1 MPVHNKEIIDKLN
14 ELADLLD
21 IKGESQFRVRAY
33 RTAARAIAGITR
45 NIAVMIENGDDL
57 SALPGIG
64 SSMSDKIREIVQ
76 TGQLKQLNELRKEIP
91 PSLVE
96 ITRLEQVGPHR
107 TRILKEELNISS
119 IVDLKK
125 AAESGE
131 LEKVKG
137 FGKRTAEN
145 IRKELKNYTQRNGAL
160 RIRRT
165 EASLLIAPLMEY
177 LSNKM
182 EKLTIGGSFRR
193 KKETVGDI
201 DLVAVSSSPEKAMH
215 FFTGYDE
222 TERILVQ
229 GDTRSSILLRTGLQV
244 DLRIVDEASF
254 GAALLYFTGS
264 KEHTIALR
272 RIAQSKDLKLNE
284 YGVYKNDKIIASAT
298 EKDIYEALGL
308 RYIEPEIRENSG
320 EIEAAVENR
329 LPSLVEL
336 KDIRGDLH
344 AHTNETDGKN
354 SLKEM
359 AEAAQAKG
367 YQYLAITDHSK
378 KVAMAKGLDEKRLAK
393 QMEEIDK
400 LNAQLKNITILKAI
414 EVDILEDG
422 TLDLPDEILG
432 ELDLVV
438 CSVHYHRKLSRKL
451 QTQRIIRALNNP
463 HVNILAHPTGRM
475 IGMRD
480 ELDFDME
487 AVMKEAANNGCFLE
501 INCNPDRLDL
511 NDRYTRMAKEAGVKI
526 AVSTDAHSV
535 GNFEY
540 MEYGIAQARR
550 GWLEKDDV
558 LNTRSWTELKKML
571 KRG

>member
-21 IKGESQFRVRAY
+21 IKGESQFRIRAY
-33 RTAARAIAGITR
+33 RTAARAIAGGTR
-45 NIAVMIENGDDL
+45 NIAGMLENREDL
-57 SALPGIG
+57 SSLPGIG
-64 SSMSDKIREIVQ
+64 NSMKDKILEIVQ
-76 TGQLKQLNELRKEIP
+76 TGQLKQLNKLREEIP
-91 PSLVE
+91 PSIVE

-107 TRILKEELNISS
+107 TRILREELNINS
-119 IVDLKK
+119 IEDLKK

-131 LEKVKG
+131 LEKIKG
-137 FGKRTAEN
+137 FGRKIAEN
-145 IRKELKNYTQRNGAL
+145 IRKELKNYTQREGAR

-165 EASLLIAPLMEY
+165 EASLLIAPLYDY
-177 LSNKM
+177 LNVKVD
-182 EKLTIGGSFRR
+182 KLTIGGSFRR

-201 DLVAVSSSPEKAMH
+201 DLVAVSRNPAEAMNL
-215 FFTGYDE
+215 FTGYDE

-244 DLRIVDEASF
+244 DLRIVDEASY

-264 KEHTIALR
+264 KDHTIALR
-272 RIAQSKDLKLNE
+272 RIAQAKDLKLNE
-284 YGVYKNDKIIASAT
+284 YGVYSNDKIIASAT
-298 EKDIYEALGL
+298 EKEIYEALSL
-308 RYIEPEIRENSG
+308 QYIEPEIRENSG
-320 EIEAAVENR
+320 EIEAAMENR
-329 LPSLVEL
+329 LPLLVEL
-336 KDIRGDLH
+336 KDITGDLH
-344 AHTNETDGKN
+344 SHTLETDGKN
-354 SLKEM
+354 TLEEM
-359 AEAAQAKG
+359 VEAAQAKG

-393 QMEEIDK
+393 QITEIDK
-400 LNAQLKNITILKAI
+400 LNAQLKNFTILKAI

-438 CSVHYHRKLSRKL
+438 CSVHYHRRLSRKL

-475 IGMRD
+475 IGIRD
-480 ELDFDME
+480 DLDFDME
-487 AVMKEAANNGCFLE
+487 AVMKEAATNGCFLE

-511 NDRYTRMAKEAGVKI
+511 NDRYARMAKEAGVKI
-526 AVSTDAHSV
+526 SVSTDAHSV

-558 LNTRSWTELKKML
+558 LNTRSLAELKKLL
-571 KRG
+571 KKR

>member
-14 ELADLLD
+14 ELADMLD

-33 RTAARAIAGITR
+33 RTAARAVAGFTR
-45 NIAVMIENGDDL
+45 NIAGMVENGDDL
-57 SALPGIG
+57 AALPGIG

-119 IVDLKK
+119 IEDLEK

-137 FGKRTAEN
+137 FGRKTAEN
-145 IRKELKNYTQRNGAL
+145 IRKELKNYTQRDGAR

-165 EASLLIAPLMEY
+165 EATLLIAPLMGY

-201 DLVAVSSSPEKAMH
+201 DLVAVSSDFEKAMNS
-215 FFTGYDE
+215 FTGYDE

-264 KEHTIALR
+264 KDHTIALR
-272 RIAQSKDLKLNE
+272 RIAQAKDLKLNE

-298 EKDIYEALGL
+298 EKEIYEVLGL
-308 RYIEPEIRENSG
+308 SYIEPEIRENGG
-320 EIEAAVENR
+320 EIEAAMENR
-329 LPSLVEL
+329 LPNLVEI
-336 KDIRGDLH
+336 KDIKGDLH
-344 AHTNETDGKN
+344 AHTTETDGKN
-354 SLKEM
+354 TLREM

-378 KVAMAKGLDEKRLAK
+378 KVAMAKGLDDIRLAK
-393 QMEEIDK
+393 QLEEIEK
-400 LNAQLKNITILKAI
+400 LNAQLKKFTILKAI

-451 QTQRIIRALNNP
+451 QTQRIIRALNNRY
-463 HVNILAHPTGRM
+463 VNILAHPTGRM
-475 IGMRD
+475 IGIRD

-511 NDRYTRMAKEAGVKI
+511 NDRYARMAKEAGVKI
-526 AVSTDAHSV
+526 SVSTDAHSV

-558 LNTRSWTELKKML
+558 LNTRSLPELKKLL
-571 KRG
+571 KRR

>member
-14 ELADLLD
+14 ELADMLD

-33 RTAARAIAGITR
+33 RTAARAVSGMTQNIAGM
-45 NIAVMIENGDDL
+45 VEKGEDL
-57 SALPGIG
+57 SSLPGIG
-64 SSMSDKIREIVQ
+64 SSMSEKIREIAQ
-76 TGQLKQLNELRKEIP
+76 TGRLKQLDVLREEIP

-107 TRILKEELNISS
+107 TRILNEELNINSLE
-119 IVDLKK
+119 DLEK
-125 AAESGE
+125 AAESGQ

-137 FGKRTAEN
+137 FGRKTAEN
-145 IRKELKNYTQRNGAL
+145 IRKELRNYTQRDGAR

-177 LSNKM
+177 LSDKV
-182 EKLTIGGSFRR
+182 EKLVIGGSFRR

-201 DLVAVSSSPEKAMH
+201 DLVAVSNDPQKAMQ

-229 GDTRSSILLRTGLQV
+229 GDTRSSIILRTGLQV

-264 KEHTIALR
+264 KDHTIALR

-284 YGVYKNDKIIASAT
+284 YGIYSNDKIVASST
-298 EKDIYEALGL
+298 EKEIYEALGL
-308 RYIEPEIRENSG
+308 NYIEPEIRENNG
-320 EIEAAVENR
+320 EIEAAMENR

-336 KDIRGDLH
+336 KDIKGDLH
-344 AHTNETDGKN
+344 AHTTETDGKN
-354 SLKEM
+354 TLQEM

-393 QMEEIDK
+393 QLKEIDK
-400 LNAQLKNITILKAI
+400 LNAQLKNFTILKAI

-432 ELDLVV
+432 ELDMVV
-438 CSVHYHRKLSRKL
+438 CSVHYHRKLSRNL

-475 IGMRD
+475 IGIRD

-511 NDRYTRMAKEAGVKI
+511 NDRYARMAKDAGVRI
-526 AVSTDAHSV
+526 SISTDAHST
-535 GNFEY
+535 GNFDY
-540 MEYGIAQARR
+540 LEYGIAQARR

-558 LNTRSWTELKKML
+558 LNTRSLSELKKL
-571 KRG
+571 LQRK

>member
-1 MPVHNKEIIDKLN
+1 MPVHNKEIIDMLN
-14 ELADLLD
+14 ELADMLD

-33 RTAARAIAGITR
+33 RSAARAISGNTWNLAGM
-45 NIAVMIENGDDL
+45 VEKGEDL
-57 SALPGIG
+57 SSLPGIG
-64 SSMSDKIREIVQ
+64 KSMSDKIREIVQ
-76 TGQLKQLNELRKEIP
+76 TGQLKQLNELREEIP

-96 ITRLEQVGPHR
+96 ITRLEQVGPQR
-107 TRILKEELNISS
+107 TRILQEELNVRS
-119 IVDLKK
+119 IGDLEK
-125 AAESGE
+125 AVESGE

-137 FGKRTAEN
+137 FGKKTADH

-165 EASLLIAPLMEY
+165 EANLLIAPLIEY
-177 LSNKM
+177 LSDKM
-182 EKLTIGGSFRR
+182 DKLTIGGSFRR
-193 KKETVGDI
+193 RKETVGDI
-201 DLVAVSSSPEKAMH
+201 DLVAVSTDPEKAMH

-222 TERILVQ
+222 TDRILVQ

-264 KEHTIALR
+264 KDHTIALR
-272 RIAQSKDLKLNE
+272 RIAQAKELKLNE
-284 YGVYKNDKIIASAT
+284 YGVYNNDKIIASAT
-298 EKDIYEALGL
+298 EKEIYEALGL

-320 EIEAAVENR
+320 EIEAAMENR

-336 KDIRGDLH
+336 KDIKGDLH
-344 AHTNETDGKN
+344 AHTNETDGRN
-354 SLKEM
+354 TLREM

-378 KVAMAKGLDEKRLAK
+378 KVSMAKGLDEKRLAK
-393 QMEEIDK
+393 QIAEIDK
-400 LNAQLKNITILKAI
+400 LNSQLSSIKILKAI
-414 EVDILEDG
+414 EVDILENG

-463 HVNILAHPTGRM
+463 YVNILAHPTGRM
-475 IGMRD
+475 IGIRD

-487 AVMKEAANNGCFLE
+487 AVMKVASENGCFLE

-511 NDRYTRMAKEAGVKI
+511 NDRYARMAKEAGLKLSI
-526 AVSTDAHSV
+526 STDAHAV
-535 GNFEY
+535 GSFEY

-558 LNTRSWTELKKML
+558 LNSRSWPELKKLL
-571 KRG
+571 KR

>member
-1 MPVHNKEIIDKLN
+1 MPVHNKEIIDMLN
-14 ELADLLD
+14 ELADMLD

-33 RTAARAIAGITR
+33 RSAARAISGNTWNLAGM
-45 NIAVMIENGDDL
+45 VEKGEDL
-57 SALPGIG
+57 SSLPGIG
-64 SSMSDKIREIVQ
+64 KSMSDKIREIVQ
-76 TGQLKQLNELRKEIP
+76 TGHLKQLNELREEIP

-96 ITRLEQVGPHR
+96 ITRLEQVGPQR
-107 TRILKEELNISS
+107 TRILQEELNIRS
-119 IVDLKK
+119 IGDLEK
-125 AAESGE
+125 AVESGE

-137 FGKRTAEN
+137 FGKKTADH

-165 EASLLIAPLMEY
+165 EANLLIAPLIEY
-177 LSNKM
+177 LSDKM
-182 EKLTIGGSFRR
+182 DKLTIGGSFRR
-193 KKETVGDI
+193 RKETVGDI
-201 DLVAVSSSPEKAMH
+201 DLVAVSTDPEKAMH

-222 TERILVQ
+222 TDRILVQ

-264 KEHTIALR
+264 KDHTIALR
-272 RIAQSKDLKLNE
+272 RIAQAKELKLNE
-284 YGVYKNDKIIASAT
+284 YGVYNNDKIIASAT
-298 EKDIYEALGL
+298 EKEIYEALGL

-320 EIEAAVENR
+320 EIEAAMENR

-336 KDIRGDLH
+336 KDIKGDLH
-344 AHTNETDGKN
+344 AHTNETDGRN
-354 SLKEM
+354 TLREM

-378 KVAMAKGLDEKRLAK
+378 KVSMAKGLDEKRLAK
-393 QMEEIDK
+393 QIAEIDK
-400 LNAQLKNITILKAI
+400 LNSQLSSIKILKAI
-414 EVDILEDG
+414 EVDILENG

-438 CSVHYHRKLSRKL
+438 CAVHYHRKLSRKL

-463 HVNILAHPTGRM
+463 YVNILAHPTGRM
-475 IGMRD
+475 IGIRD

-487 AVMKEAANNGCFLE
+487 AVMKVASENGCFLE

-511 NDRYTRMAKEAGVKI
+511 NDRYARMAKEAGLKLSI
-526 AVSTDAHSV
+526 STDAHAV
-535 GNFEY
+535 GSFEY

-558 LNTRSWTELKKML
+558 LNSRSWPELKKLL
-571 KRG
+571 KR

>member
-1 MPVHNKEIIDKLN
+1 MPVHNKEIIDMLN
-14 ELADLLD
+14 ELADMLD

-33 RTAARAIAGITR
+33 RSAARAISGNTWNLAGM
-45 NIAVMIENGDDL
+45 VEKGEDL
-57 SALPGIG
+57 SSLPGIG
-64 SSMSDKIREIVQ
+64 KSMSDKIREIVQ
-76 TGQLKQLNELRKEIP
+76 TGHLKQLNELREEIP

-96 ITRLEQVGPHR
+96 ITRLEQVGPQR
-107 TRILKEELNISS
+107 TRILQEELNIRS
-119 IVDLKK
+119 IGDLEK
-125 AAESGE
+125 AVESGE

-137 FGKRTAEN
+137 FGKKTADH

-165 EASLLIAPLMEY
+165 EANLLIAPLIEY
-177 LSNKM
+177 LSDKM
-182 EKLTIGGSFRR
+182 DKLTIGGSFRR
-193 KKETVGDI
+193 RKETVGDI
-201 DLVAVSSSPEKAMH
+201 DLVAVSTDPEKAMH

-222 TERILVQ
+222 TDRILVQ

-264 KEHTIALR
+264 KDHTIALR
-272 RIAQSKDLKLNE
+272 RIAQAKELKLNE
-284 YGVYKNDKIIASAT
+284 YGVYNNDKIIASAT
-298 EKDIYEALGL
+298 EKEIYEALGL

-320 EIEAAVENR
+320 EIEAAMENR

-336 KDIRGDLH
+336 KDIKGDLH
-344 AHTNETDGKN
+344 AHTNETDGRN
-354 SLKEM
+354 TLREM

-378 KVAMAKGLDEKRLAK
+378 KVSMAKGLDEKRLAK
-393 QMEEIDK
+393 QIAEIDK
-400 LNAQLKNITILKAI
+400 LNSQLSSIKILKAI
-414 EVDILEDG
+414 EVDILENG

-463 HVNILAHPTGRM
+463 YVNILAHPTGRM
-475 IGMRD
+475 IGIRD

-487 AVMKEAANNGCFLE
+487 AVMKVASENGCFLE

-511 NDRYTRMAKEAGVKI
+511 NDRYARMAKEAGLKLSI
-526 AVSTDAHSV
+526 STDAHAV
-535 GNFEY
+535 GSFEY

-558 LNTRSWTELKKML
+558 LNSRSWPELKKLL
-571 KRG
+571 KR

>member
-33 RTAARAIAGITR
+33 RTAARAVAGITR
-45 NIAVMIENGDDL
+45 NIAGMVENGDDL
-57 SALPGIG
+57 SVLPGIG

-91 PSLVE
+91 PTLVE

-107 TRILKEELNISS
+107 TRILKEELDICS
-119 IVDLKK
+119 IEDLLK

-131 LEKVKG
+131 LERVKG
-137 FGKRTAEN
+137 FGKKTAEN
-145 IRKELKNYTQRNGAL
+145 IRKELNNYTQRDGVL

-177 LSNKM
+177 LSDKM

-201 DLVAVSSSPEKAMH
+201 DLVAVSSNPEKAMH
-215 FFTGYDE
+215 HFTGYDE
-222 TERILVQ
+222 TERIIVQ

-244 DLRIVDEASF
+244 DLRIIDEASF

-264 KEHTIALR
+264 KDHTIALR
-272 RIAQSKDLKLNE
+272 KIAQAKDLKLNE
-284 YGVYKNDKIIASAT
+284 YGIYSHDKMIASAT
-298 EKDIYEALGL
+298 EKEIYEALGL

-320 EIEAAVENR
+320 EIEAALENR
-329 LPSLVEL
+329 LPFLVEL

-354 SLKEM
+354 TLREM
-359 AEAAQAKG
+359 AGAAQAKG

-393 QMEEIDK
+393 QITEIAK
-400 LNAQLKNITILKAI
+400 LNEQLKKITVLKAI
-414 EVDILEDG
+414 EVDIMEDG

-432 ELDLVV
+432 ELDIVV

-511 NDRYTRMAKEAGVKI
+511 NDRYARMAKENGVKI
-526 AVSTDAHSV
+526 SISTDAHSV

-558 LNTRSWTELKKML
+558 LNTRSWPELKKLL